1 MTKRTSFSE
10 NHETREIPSEERD
23 SQYRENIK
31 EDLDQLKLIL
41 KKRKPWYAFFKK
53 IEIEIGF
60 SDYLEGSKTDEDNDK
75 IIISTLEKV
84 AIKNEIVARVGDYP
98 YSVMLPRL
106 LFEAVAR
113 NIVNP
118 NEEVLRSLYRAS
130 IKKIYNDCESK
141 ETAEKGV
148 NQAFNEVRVLL
159 NFEVKSRNIKALCET
174 FFDEDDTI
182 YSRYLKCVNLNPAR
196 SNALEYV
203 EQFEVSDE
211 PFQEGL
217 AIRRGKFE
225 RSKPDENRL
234 GYGIKNYIVNKITT
248 PVRIFDASIIDYL
261 CSPTYEDRT
270 HIKKLG
276 LIMPAAAYLQNN
288 ICSYHFNDGSS
299 PDPADC
305 LLLTFQTLGFFY
317 KNEFNYNLLLGVYEG
332 MIKLAVNWNEKFKF
346 DAESGKAMFD
356 ENATT
361 ESKIIFDEK
370 LAEFLTE
377 FEGHIILQR
386 QSINKDAFFK
396 ALENYRN
403 GEFFVDEYLKY
414 ALERSCNMAQKSMEE
429 DPELSEVRTVRTPR
443 AIQLMEGIAKKGNII
458 STI

>member
-1 MTKRTSFSE
+1 MTKKVFFSDA
-10 NHETREIPSEERD
+10 HEIIEIPSEERD

-41 KKRKPWYAFFKK
+41 KKQKPWYDSFKK

-60 SDYLEGSKTDEDNDK
+60 SDYLEGSKSDEDNNK
-75 IIISTLEKV
+75 IIIFTLEKV
-84 AIKNEIVARVGDYP
+84 AIKNEILARVGDYP

-141 ETAEKGV
+141 ETADKGV

-174 FFDEDDTI
+174 FFDENDTI
-182 YSRYLKCVNLNPAR
+182 YSRYLECVNLNPAR
-196 SNALEYV
+196 SKALEYV

-211 PFQEGL
+211 PFQEWL

-225 RSKPDENRL
+225 RSKPIDENRF

-248 PVRIFDASIIDYL
+248 PLRIFEASIIDYL
-261 CSPTYEDRT
+261 CSPTHEGKT
-270 HIKKLG
+270 HIKKLK

-288 ICSYHFNDGSS
+288 ICSYRFDDGIS

-305 LLLTFQTLGFFY
+305 LLVTFQALASY
-317 KNEFNYNLLLGVYEG
+317 KYKFNYNLLLGVYEG
-332 MIKLAVNWNEKFKF
+332 MIKLAVNWNEKFWM
-346 DAESGKAMFD
+346 S
-356 ENATT
+356 
-361 ESKIIFDEK
+361 
-370 LAEFLTE
+370 
-377 FEGHIILQR
+377 
-386 QSINKDAFFK
+386 FFMK
-396 ALENYRN
+396 PSDI
-403 GEFFVDEYLKY
+403 FFV
-414 ALERSCNMAQKSMEE
+414 SVTCSMH
-429 DPELSEVRTVRTPR
+429 EVFSGCSVTDYFYSLT
-443 AIQLMEGIAKKGNII
+443 
-458 STI
+458 